1 VASAYSVLIL
11 GGGPAGLAAALE
23 LARRRIGA
31 LVIERSAYDD
41 IRIGEHLAP
50 AAVLQLRTLD
60 PTPSLPLDSY
70 FASPGVEAY
79 WGSNTPHHMD
89 YFLHPAQQG
98 LNLPRPQFDAD
109 LARSC
114 ELAGATILRSASL
127 GRATRRNSAWHVE
140 IDHNGENEQIVA
152 PIIVDATG
160 RAATFSRS
168 QGAKVR
174 ADDRQI
180 AVVRVETHA
189 QGEITNRR
197 SVVETDEAGWWYQAP
212 ISATKSLS
220 MFVTDDDLVPRG
232 QVKLHEWWLG
242 RFIRTAH
249 LSEGFPAVHNS
260 GTLMTRSARSQCL
273 DAMSGD
279 GWLAIGDAAM
289 AFDPLASQG
298 IAKALD
304 HGTRAASA
312 ISAYLAGDGSSLDR
326 FALEL
331 QREYAAYRRTRADY
345 YRIEKRWPQ
354 SIFWKRRHDE
364 VATSH

>member
-23 LARRRIGA
+23 LARRHIGA

-41 IRIGEHLAP
+41 IRIGEHLTP
-50 AAVLQLRTLD
+50 PAVLQLRALD
-60 PTPSLPLDSY
+60 SAPSLPLDSY

-79 WGSNTPHHMD
+79 WGSDTPHHMD

-127 GRATRRNSAWHVE
+127 GRATRRNTVWHVE
-140 IDHNGENEQIVA
+140 INHNGENKQIVA

-160 RAATFSRS
+160 RAATFSRR
-168 QGAKVR
+168 QGAKVCPH
-174 ADDRQI
+174 DRQI

-189 QGEITNRR
+189 EREITNRR
-197 SVVETDEAGWWYQAP
+197 SVVEAVDAGWWYRAP
-212 ISATKSLS
+212 IGATKSLS

-232 QVKLHEWWLG
+232 QVKLYQWWLDH
-242 RFIRTAH
+242 FTRTAH
-249 LSEGFPAVHNS
+249 LSEGLPCVDNS
-260 GTLMTRSARSQCL
+260 GTLMTRSARSQQL
-273 DAMSGD
+273 DVMSGD
-279 GWLAIGDAAM
+279 GWLAVGDAAM

-304 HGTRAASA
+304 HGRRAAVA
-312 ISAYLAGDGSSLDR
+312 ILSYLAGEGSSLER
-326 FALEL
+326 FASEL
-331 QREYAAYRRTRADY
+331 QHEYVAYRKTRADY
-345 YRIEKRWPQ
+345 YYLEMRWTQ
-354 SIFWKRRHDE
+354 SPFWKRRHE
-364 VATSH
+364 EIVTSH